1 MSSID
6 SGPHGAPPLP
16 AARDADGAPPV
27 ASDAR
32 SNPGVTPSATPEPT
46 LGALV
51 TSWTRRANDES
62 LATLVVFGIVGTLL
76 VALLAPSW
84 WRLAP
89 LLLLMASAGGWG
101 IAERERGH
109 GGRRRR
115 IAGVVRALA
124 VLTGLVAVLGGVLA
138 FMGLALGRWIS

>member
-6 SGPHGAPPLP
+6 SGPHDAPPRP
-16 AARDADGAPPV
+16 AAHGADGAPQLP
-27 ASDAR
+27 SDAR
-32 SNPGVTPSATPEPT
+32 SHTGVAPSPDPEPT

-51 TSWTRRANDES
+51 TSWTRRANDEA
-62 LATLVVFGIVGTLL
+62 LATLVVLGIVGTLL
-76 VALLAPSW
+76 VALIAPTW

-101 IAERERGH
+101 IAERERGDD
-109 GGRRRR
+109 GRRRR

-124 VLTGLVAVLGGVLA
+124 VLTGVVAALGGVLA